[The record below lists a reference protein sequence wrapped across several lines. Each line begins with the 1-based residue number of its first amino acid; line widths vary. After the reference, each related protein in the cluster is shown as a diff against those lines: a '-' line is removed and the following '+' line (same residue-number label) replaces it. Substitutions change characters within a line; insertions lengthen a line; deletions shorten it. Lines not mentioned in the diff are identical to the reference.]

1 MPRWLWWAPLAALT
15 GLGAVLVFRLGWI
28 VATLEQ
34 SDVIAR
40 YAALYLQEA
49 GTGAKPTD
57 CAAYPAPDWANVWI
71 VVRCKP
77 MGETGVFEAVYYVNR
92 FGGRVAAPLPAAGT
106 SPFPELEPDT

>member
-1 MPRWLWWAPLAALT
+1 MAALT
-15 GLGAVLVFRLGWI
+15 CLGAVLVFRLGWI
-28 VATLEQ
+28 AATLEQ

-57 CAAYPAPDWANVWI
+57 CAAYPAPDWPGIWI
-71 VVRCKP
+71 VVRCRP
-77 MGETGVFEAVYYVNR
+77 MGETDVSEGVYYVNR
-92 FGGRVAAPLPAAGT
+92 FGGRVAAPLPVAGA